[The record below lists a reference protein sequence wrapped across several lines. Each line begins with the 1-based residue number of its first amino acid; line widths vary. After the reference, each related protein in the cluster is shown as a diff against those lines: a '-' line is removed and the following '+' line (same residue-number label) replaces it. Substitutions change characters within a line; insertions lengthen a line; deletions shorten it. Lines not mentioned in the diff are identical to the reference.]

1 MPSILVVD
9 DNALICQNLRTMLED
24 EGMDVVTF
32 QDPLSA
38 LEYCRMSSC
47 DLAIVDI
54 RMPHMDGFE
63 LIQKMRS
70 IQPKMRTLMISS
82 HYDDDESVARAIMRR
97 HCDAAFSKPF
107 SLKQILISVL
117 GLLAEPICASAAA

>member
-9 DNALICQNLRTMLED
+9 DNALICQNLQNLLED
-24 EGMDVVTF
+24 EGMEVITF
-32 QDPLSA
+32 QDPLRA
-38 LEYCRMSSC
+38 LEYCRQSSC

-70 IQPKMRTLMISS
+70 IQPSLRTLMISS

-107 SLKQILISVL
+107 SLKQVLISVL
-117 GLLAEPICASAAA
+117 GLLAEPICEPTPA